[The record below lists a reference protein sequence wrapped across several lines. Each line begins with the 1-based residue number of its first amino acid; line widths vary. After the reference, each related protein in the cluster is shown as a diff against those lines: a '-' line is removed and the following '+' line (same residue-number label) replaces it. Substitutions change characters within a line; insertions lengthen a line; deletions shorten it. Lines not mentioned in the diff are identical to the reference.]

1 MKKCKVGI
9 ADKEGFRMTIR
20 KLLLNLQREL
30 AGEINL
36 NVATRHQAS
45 NQSAI
50 SEDKFAGDPKSLLQH
65 PCCSEM
71 TQVMSEHKMTQVMSE
86 PKTTQVMSEPKM
98 TQVISEHLVF
108 ARLT

>member
-1 MKKCKVGI
+1 
-9 ADKEGFRMTIR
+9 MTIR

-30 AGEINL
+30 AGKINL

-71 TQVMSEHKMTQVMSE
+71 TQLMSKHEMTQVMSEHKMTQVMSE
-86 PKTTQVMSEPKM
+86 PQTTQVMSEPKM